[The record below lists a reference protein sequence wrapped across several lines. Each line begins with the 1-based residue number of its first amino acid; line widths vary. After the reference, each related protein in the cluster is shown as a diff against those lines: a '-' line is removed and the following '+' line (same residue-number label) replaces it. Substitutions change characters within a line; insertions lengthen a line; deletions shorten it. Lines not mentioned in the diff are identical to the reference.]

1 MKCLL
6 LHIFCLPCVCTNSGA
21 AWAEAIDIIGS
32 GAGLIALALI
42 PFVGLVA
49 AYAYK
54 VATVGL

>member
-1 MKCLL
+1 
-6 LHIFCLPCVCTNSGA
+6 VCTNSGA